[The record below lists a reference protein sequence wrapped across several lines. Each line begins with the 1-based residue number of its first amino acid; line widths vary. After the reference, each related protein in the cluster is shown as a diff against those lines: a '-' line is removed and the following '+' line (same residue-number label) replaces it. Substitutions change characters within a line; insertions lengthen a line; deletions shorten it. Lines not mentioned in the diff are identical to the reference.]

1 MTPRDAAR
9 LIAEEPCWRW
19 PQHLQLISIKAGDGA
34 HLFLAQV
41 SEPDS
46 TLLESRR
53 TDEWR
58 VLM

>member
-1 MTPRDAAR
+1 LALDYDAAR

-53 TDEWR
+53 TDE
-58 VLM
+58 